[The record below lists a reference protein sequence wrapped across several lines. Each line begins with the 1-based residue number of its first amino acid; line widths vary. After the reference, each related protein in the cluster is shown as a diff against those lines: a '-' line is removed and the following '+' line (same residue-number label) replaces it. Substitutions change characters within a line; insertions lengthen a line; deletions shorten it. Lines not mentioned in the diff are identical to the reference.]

1 MNGDWS
7 VIDYGRGIKE
17 KLNRET
23 SRHKEIG
30 EGVKDE
36 KERPGKVSLIYI
48 RDTLTGLFFYR

>member
-23 SRHKEIG
+23 SRHKDIG

-36 KERPGKVSLIYI
+36 EERQEKVSLIHDL
-48 RDTLTGLFFYR
+48 RWAMPLGA

>member
-23 SRHKEIG
+23 SRRKDIG

-36 KERPGKVSLIYI
+36 KERQGKVSLIHDL
-48 RDTLTGLFFYR
+48 RWAMPLGA